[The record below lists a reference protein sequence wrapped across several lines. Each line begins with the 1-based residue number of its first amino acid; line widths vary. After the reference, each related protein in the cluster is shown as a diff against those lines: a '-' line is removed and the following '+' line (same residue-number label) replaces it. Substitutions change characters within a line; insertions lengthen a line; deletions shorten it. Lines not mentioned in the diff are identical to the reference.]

1 MAFLLMRC
9 EASWRNLLRR
19 QRLHGRSMNNAVV
32 DREDGPVTRAV
43 PGSVGVIL
51 CHGAAFMSARRRN
64 SMGYAIGPF
73 PHSDPA
79 SAEIHYCA
87 ATWLDVV
94 ETVHQGSA
102 VAALV
107 EFSRDLAHGV
117 VRPTPNQ
124 ATRLGFET
132 FPRSRSLDPANN

>member
-1 MAFLLMRC
+1 
-9 EASWRNLLRR
+9 
-19 QRLHGRSMNNAVV
+19 MNNAAL
-32 DREDGPVTRAV
+32 DREDGPVTGAV
-43 PGSVGVIL
+43 PGSVGVIP

-64 SMGYAIGPF
+64 SMGYAVGPF

-107 EFSRDLAHGV
+107 EFSWDLAHGV
-117 VRPTPNQ
+117 VDRAQ
-124 ATRLGFET
+124 SGDA
-132 FPRSRSLDPANN
+132 PRIRNISAISKPGPGEQLAG